1 MLITLVILKITKNN
15 ETLQVQINKPMKV
28 ETEKVFLKDLKP
40 EFIFY
45 GNIKGL
51 NQIDIIAKLSGKIV
65 KVSPKVFLS
74 NQFYKGEII
83 FEIDNFE
90 YKQILIEKR
99 TILEDYQNELSSS
112 YLIYEEAKK
121 QLEIKKKDY
130 DRKLK
135 LYGDI
140 ITKKE
145 LEKSQLSYSVAKT
158 KTLDEQ
164 AKIKSLESNIEIA
177 KTQLK
182 VASRNLNDTKYK
194 APFDGKVSNSF
205 IEVGMVLST
214 GKSLGRFINTNSL
227 NVEFFVG
234 ENTYTKLG
242 DYQKNLIN
250 ISWARSGYKNNYKGK
265 IFYVDSAIDKDRS
278 GLIMKAT
285 LEKIDPKDPI
295 KPGVFVEVK
304 IKGETIKKSFL
315 IDENSIYE
323 NSYIFVLENG
333 IPKKRNIAMMG
344 VLNNKIII
352 KGDIQPNEE
361 IIITRLNNIN
371 LVNKLISESTNE
383 K

>member
-1 MLITLVILKITKNN
+1 MCSL
-15 ETLQVQINKPMKV
+15 
-28 ETEKVFLKDLKP
+28 FW
-40 EFIFY
+40 
-45 GNIKGL
+45 
-51 NQIDIIAKLSGKIV
+51 GK
-65 KVSPKVFLS
+65 
-74 NQFYKGEII
+74 
-83 FEIDNFE
+83 
-90 YKQILIEKR
+90 
-99 TILEDYQNELSSS
+99 
-112 YLIYEEAKK
+112 
-121 QLEIKKKDY
+121 
-130 DRKLK
+130 
-135 LYGDI
+135 
-140 ITKKE
+140 
-145 LEKSQLSYSVAKT
+145 
-158 KTLDEQ
+158 
-164 AKIKSLESNIEIA
+164 
-177 KTQLK
+177 
-182 VASRNLNDTKYK
+182 
-194 APFDGKVSNSF
+194 
-205 IEVGMVLST
+205 
-214 GKSLGRFINTNSL
+214 FINTNSL

-242 DYQKNLIN
+242 DYQKNFIN
-250 ISWARSGYKNNYKGK
+250 ISWARSGYKNDYKGK

-285 LEKIDPKDPI
+285 LERIDPKDPI